1 MPEDAALR
9 PVCDQDLPSV
19 EGTVL
24 YMTPMADK
32 PQVLAYQVD
41 EGGQPPTNAR
51 YEPRMVKVTDARPIA
66 DLLSLDV
73 EGVAFAPHRSA
84 VKDWYDEAELDA
96 VAHAEAAGLVRR
108 ATGARRVEVF
118 DHTFRRNAPDLAD
131 RTPGQARQPVTRAHN
146 DYTEWSAPQRIRDL
160 MPDEAEAL
168 LQRRY
173 AFVNV
178 WRPTRGPVLE
188 SPLAVCDARS
198 SPASDYVACD
208 LVYRERKGEIYT
220 VTYNPA
226 HRWLY
231 FPQMTVDET
240 ILIKCFDSRTD
251 VARWSAHSAFT
262 DPTSPEGAPARESL
276 EIRTVAFF

>member
-9 PVCDQDLPSV
+9 PVRFEDLPHV

-24 YMTPMADK
+24 YMTPMAEK
-32 PQVLAYQVD
+32 PQVLAYQVA

-51 YEPRMVKVTDARPIA
+51 YEPRTVRVVDARPVA

-84 VKDWYDEAELDA
+84 VKDWSDEAELDS
-96 VAHAEAAGLVRR
+96 VAHAEAAELVKR

-118 DHTFRRNAPDLAD
+118 DHTFRRNQPETAD
-131 RTPGQARQPVTRAHN
+131 RTPGAPRQPVTRAHN

-160 MPDEAEAL
+160 MPEEAEAL

-178 WRPTRGPVLE
+178 WRPTRGPVQE
-188 SPLAVCDARS
+188 SPLGVCDARS
-198 SPASDYVACD
+198 SRVSDFVACD
-208 LVYRERKGEIYT
+208 LIYEDRKGEIYT
-220 VTYNPA
+220 VTWSPE

-240 ILIKCFDSRTD
+240 ILIKCFDSRAD

-262 DPTSPEGAPARESL
+262 DPTSPPGAPARESL